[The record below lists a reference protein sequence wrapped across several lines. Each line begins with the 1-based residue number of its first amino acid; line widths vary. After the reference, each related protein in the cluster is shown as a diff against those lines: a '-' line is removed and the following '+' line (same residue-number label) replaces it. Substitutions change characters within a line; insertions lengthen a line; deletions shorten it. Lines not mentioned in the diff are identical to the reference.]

1 MKKIILASSSPR
13 RRELMAQAEL
23 KFDVCIKNVD
33 ETIPE
38 GMNPADAV
46 EMTASKKAMAVAQI
60 NEDAI
65 VVGADT
71 VVVYNDKI
79 LGKPKDKED
88 ACRMLRMLSGREHEV
103 ITGVCLMHNKKSQ
116 TFHCVSKVK
125 FYDLTDE
132 QIKHYVACGE
142 PMDKA
147 GAYGIQGKGCVLV
160 EKIEGDYFNIV
171 GLPIARVVR
180 EIRRIEAKEKESEN
194 R

>member
-1 MKKIILASSSPR
+1 MKKVILASSSPR
-13 RRELMAQAEL
+13 RRELMSQAEI
-23 KFDVCIKNVD
+23 KYDICIKNVD

-38 GMNPADAV
+38 GTEPGKAA
-46 EMTASKKAMAVAQI
+46 ETTAMKKATAVAQV

-71 VVVYNDKI
+71 IVVFQDKI

-88 ACRMLRMLSGREHEV
+88 AVRMLKMLSGKEHKV
-103 ITGVCLMHNKKSQ
+103 ITGVCLVHNKKAEC
-116 TFHCVSKVK
+116 FHSESTVK
-125 FYDLTDE
+125 FYELTDE
-132 QIKHYVACGE
+132 EIKHYVATGE

-171 GLPIARVVR
+171 GLPISRVAR
-180 EIRRIEAKEKESEN
+180 EIRRIQSEEVKEN
-194 R
+194 